1 MTKKLQITL
10 DEEATKNYLEW
21 VTALNQA
28 HADEDLEWCGCNIRI
43 ELGGP
48 YGSSAYSLDGEK
60 PLEFGDVEVD
70 LVE

>member
-1 MTKKLQITL
+1 MSKKLQITL
-10 DEEATKNYLEW
+10 DEEATKKYLEW

-48 YGSSAYSLDGEK
+48 YGSSAYSLGEK
-60 PLEFGDVEVD
+60 SLEFGDVDVD